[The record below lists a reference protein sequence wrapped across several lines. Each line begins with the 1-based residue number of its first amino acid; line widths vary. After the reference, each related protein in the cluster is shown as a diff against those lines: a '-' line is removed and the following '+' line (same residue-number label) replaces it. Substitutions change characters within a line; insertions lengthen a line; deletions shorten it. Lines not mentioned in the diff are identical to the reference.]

1 MLILTR
7 RPIAKLSPAGVLTSL
22 DNITAGIID
31 SRTTVHLRYIRPI
44 QQGQLVKHMYTRPV
58 KSYCTAVLQAPT
70 STYQR
75 LLRITLA
82 QYANLKSLFFTIG
95 DRAFELTVNA
105 QIWPRA
111 LNEFIGGARGYLVR
125 GLSSTTL
132 GLSPSSY
139 VSFRFAFSVLA
150 LILARSPKP
159 QNTLRHDSAF
169 PHRAFSPHAWP
180 S

>member
-58 KSYCTAVLQAPT
+58 KSYCTAVLQAPS

-95 DRAFELTVNA
+95 DRTFELTANA

-125 GLSSTTL
+125 RLSSTTL
-132 GLSPSSY
+132 GLSRSY
-139 VSFRFAFSVLA
+139 VSFRFTFSILA
-150 LILARSPKP
+150 IILARSPEP
-159 QNTLRHDSAF
+159 QSTLRHDSAF
-169 PHRAFSPHAWP
+169 PNRAFSPHAWP